1 VKIRVLYPSAFTHID
16 PPPVGSDVIDLPEAE
31 ATAHVAAGYAEPVS
45 PKVERATKAPGEK
58 RDVARPKPEG
68 VSE

>member
-1 VKIRVLYPSAFTHID
+1 MKIRVLYPSAFAHLTN
-16 PPPVGSDVIDLPEAE
+16 PPVGSDIIDLPEAE

-58 RDVARPKPEG
+58 RDVSRPKKEE
-68 VSE
+68 SE